1 MRPWSALVVLV
12 TGALVATLVHEALPA
27 LVPRALPE
35 LWGMAF
41 SPPDRFGALG
51 PLTGSVAVAALA
63 LALAGPVGV
72 GAGIYLGSLAQGT
85 WARLLSGAI
94 DTLTGVPAVV
104 VGFLATSFLLPVLRV
119 VAPAGGG
126 YGLLPAA
133 VALGVMV
140 VPTVEGFAA
149 DAMRAVPADLV
160 AGSLALG
167 ATLEA
172 SVLGVG
178 VAHARRGLSQAV
190 LLGTGRA
197 LGEGMAVEMLVG
209 NAPHPPAL
217 LAPSQT
223 LTSVLVQQFGLA
235 QPRSLWAHA
244 LAVLG
249 ILVLALAAGVSALGA
264 RRA

>member
-1 MRPWSALVVLV
+1 MLTLVVTAAV
-12 TGALVATLVHEALPA
+12 VATLALEALPA
-27 LVPRALPE
+27 LAPRTVGALAGMGFAPPRA
-35 LWGMAF
+35 
-41 SPPDRFGALG
+41 FGVLG
-51 PLTGSVAVAALA
+51 PLLGSVAVAALA
-63 LALAGPVGV
+63 LVLAGPLGILAGVYV
-72 GAGIYLGSLAQGT
+72 GALASAPCSRVLGT
-85 WARLLSGAI
+85 AI

-104 VGFLATSFLLPVLRV
+104 IGFLATSFLLPWLRV
-119 VAPAGGG
+119 IAPGGGG

-133 VALGVMV
+133 VALAVMV
-140 VPTVEGFAA
+140 VPTVEGFSA
-149 DAMRAVPADLV
+149 DAMRRVPAELM

-178 VAHARRGLSQAV
+178 IAHARRGLGQAL
-190 LLGTGRA
+190 LLGVGRA

-217 LAPSQT
+217 LLPSQT

-235 QPRSLWAHA
+235 LPRSQWSHA

-249 ILVLALAAGVSALGA
+249 LVVLLLAGLVSIAGA
-264 RRA
+264 RMTA